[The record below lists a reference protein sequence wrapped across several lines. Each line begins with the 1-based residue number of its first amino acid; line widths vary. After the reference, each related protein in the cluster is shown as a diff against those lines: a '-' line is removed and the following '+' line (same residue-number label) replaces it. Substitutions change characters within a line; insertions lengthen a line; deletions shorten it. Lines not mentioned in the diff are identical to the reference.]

1 MFRSTLMALATILWL
16 VVLMGASD
24 CGTEPRSR
32 SPCGDHA
39 DCPGSYCASDGY
51 CSVG

>member
-1 MFRSTLMALATILWL
+1 MFRSTLTTLVTMLWL

-24 CGTEPRSR
+24 CGTEPRS
-32 SPCGDHA
+32 SCGDHE